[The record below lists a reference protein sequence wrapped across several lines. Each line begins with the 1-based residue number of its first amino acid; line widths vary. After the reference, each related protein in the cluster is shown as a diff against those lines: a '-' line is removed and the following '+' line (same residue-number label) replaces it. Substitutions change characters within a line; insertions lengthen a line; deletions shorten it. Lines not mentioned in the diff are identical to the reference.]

1 VVDAATGNVTRYASS
16 AQAYTDE
23 EYRSLL
29 DACGFAEITFFPSL
43 TGEQPPDRYWMQHVI
58 VARKKSAA

>member
-1 VVDAATGNVTRYASS
+1 VTRYASS

-29 DACGFAEITFFPSL
+29 DECGFEEITFFPSL
-43 TGEQPPDRYWMQHVI
+43 TGEQPPNQYWMQHVI
-58 VARKKSAA
+58 VARKKPAA